1 MNIKVNPHYIEIKKQ
16 PINEKEINITKC
28 QFEFSEEIT
37 EDYVKEAYF
46 TLNGNTYKQIIV
58 NNDNASILNASA
70 LSE

>member
-1 MNIKVNPHYIEIKKQ
+1 MNIKVNPHYIEVNKQ
-16 PINEKEINITKC
+16 PINEKEINVSKC
-28 QFEFSEEIT
+28 QFEFSEEI
-37 EDYVKEAYF
+37 EDDYVKEAYF